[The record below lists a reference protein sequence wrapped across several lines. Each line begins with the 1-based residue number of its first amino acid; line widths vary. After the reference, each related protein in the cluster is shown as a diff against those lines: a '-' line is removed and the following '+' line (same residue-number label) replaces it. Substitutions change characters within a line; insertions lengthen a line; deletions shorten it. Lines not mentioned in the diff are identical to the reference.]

1 MKNKIFFGFIIIFTL
16 LFLFSFNSVA
26 LAAGTDYGL
35 KNTVNRTSLKTAFS
49 VDRVNADGA
58 SGFLSSRLGILVGAI
73 LSFIGVIFMV
83 LIIYGG
89 ILWMTAMGN
98 EQKVEKAKNL
108 IIQSIIGLIIIL
120 SAYTITSFIGRQL
133 TDTNP
138 APSPQMTTDNTAG
151 GSD

>member
-1 MKNKIFFGFIIIFTL
+1 MKNKIFFGFITIFTL
-16 LFLFSFNSVA
+16 FFLFSFTFTA
-26 LAAGTDYGL
+26 LATSTDYGL
-35 KNTVNRTSLKTAFS
+35 KNTVSSSKLRTAFS

-58 SGFLSSRLGILVGAI
+58 GGFISSRLGILVGAI

-98 EQKVEKAKNL
+98 DQKVDKAKNL
-108 IIQSIIGLIIIL
+108 IVQSIIGLIIIL

-138 APSPQMTTDNTAG
+138 APSPQTTTDNTAG
-151 GSD
+151 GSQ

>member
-1 MKNKIFFGFIIIFTL
+1 MKNKIILCFVSVFILFF
-16 LFLFSFNSVA
+16 FLSFNSV
-26 LAAGTDYGL
+26 LADKSTDYGL
-35 KNTVNRTSLKTAFS
+35 KNTVKSSVLKTAFS

-58 SGFLSSRLGILVGAI
+58 SGFLSSRLGVIIGSI

-98 EQKVEKAKNL
+98 DQKVEKAKSL

-120 SAYTITSFIGRQL
+120 SAYAITSFIGRQL

-138 APSPQMTTDNTAG
+138 SPSPQ
-151 GSD
+151 SDIQ